1 MALETVEFSLPGR
14 AVSLDPARHVLQ
26 PGRVE
31 LADTFP
37 ANTLFGDDM
46 RLAQHA
52 QMLRNRRAALSE
64 FPGERVH
71 RRRAI
76 AQPVEDR
83 APGRI
88 GDCTKDVA
96 LCLGAANNA

>member
-26 PGRVE
+26 PRRLKPV
-31 LADTFP
+31 DTFP
-37 ANTLFGDDM
+37 ANALFGDDM
-46 RLAQHA
+46 RLSQDAE
-52 QMLRNRRAALSE
+52 MLWNRWAALGE
-64 FPGERVH
+64 FPGKRVH
-71 RRRAI
+71 GRRAI
-76 AQPVEDR
+76 AQPVKDR